1 MARTQEHEI
10 VLEGTPE
17 EVWRLLSEADG
28 ITRWFAPEAR
38 VSDGKLWL
46 SYGPGM
52 EGEGKIHL
60 SEPGKAFGWTE
71 SGAMPK
77 VVEFFLEGEGGK
89 TRLRLVQSGFGEGA
103 EFDNEYDAVNGGW
116 RTYLSTLSFGLRRHK
131 QDGCTQVAK
140 MAMLPGKR
148 EDFIAKLSTLLG
160 FATPLGTLPLG
171 GVYEADLGALGKV
184 RGVRLEPEKAGYY
197 LLTIE
202 DWEDSLMGLFVEGFG
217 EQQAV
222 TQQWYLFGAG
232 QAKAEMVREQIT
244 KWMEALGQ

>member
-1 MARTQEHEI
+1 MPRTQTHEI
-10 VLEGTPE
+10 VLDGTPD

-77 VVEFFLEGEGGK
+77 VVEFYLEGEGGK

-103 EFDNEYDAVNGGW
+103 EFDSEYDAVNGGW
-116 RTYLSTLSFGLRRHK
+116 RTYLAALAFGLKNHRHH
-131 QDGCTQVAK
+131 GCTQIAK
-140 MAMLPGKR
+140 MSMLPGQR
-148 EDFIAKLSTLLG
+148 DAFVAKLGELLG
-160 FATPLGTLPLG
+160 FAKPLASIPVG
-171 GVYEADLGALGKV
+171 GAYTADLSGLCAVHGT
-184 RGVRLEPEKAGYY
+184 RLDPDKPGYF

-202 DWEDSLMGLFVEGFG
+202 NWDQSLMGLFAEGFG
-217 EQQAV
+217 DQLAV

-232 QAKAEMVREQIT
+232 QEKAEALRGILPQ
-244 KWMEALGQ
+244 WMESLK